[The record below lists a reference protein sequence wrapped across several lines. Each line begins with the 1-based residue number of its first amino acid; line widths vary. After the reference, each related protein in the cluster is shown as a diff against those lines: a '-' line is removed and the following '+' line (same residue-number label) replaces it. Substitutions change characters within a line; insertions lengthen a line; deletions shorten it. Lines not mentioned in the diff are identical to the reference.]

1 MTAAVSAIAAAGS
14 QPVPSSSQKTKVVV
28 LGTGWA
34 AHALLKEIDATKFE
48 VTTVSP
54 RNFFLFTPMLA
65 ASAVGTVEYRSIT
78 EPIRKVNAEAN
89 YLEATCTGIDVARKS
104 ITCENVVC
112 EGTTCNIEVSLGC
125 SKATVA
131 GQRAGGGRGGG
142 IPSCGTYLCG
152 RERRGGEKRRPD
164 DIGVLPK
171 YGNIVEIETPFMAGG
186 IIGAGRGA
194 THTEETK

>member
-1 MTAAVSAIAAAGS
+1 M
-14 QPVPSSSQKTKVVV
+14 VV

-78 EPIRKVNAEAN
+78 EPIRKVNPEAN
-89 YLEATCTGIDVARKS
+89 YLEATCTGIDVSSKT

-112 EGTTCNIEVSLGC
+112 EGTTCTIEVRFPRGN
-125 SKATVA
+125 
-131 GQRAGGGRGGG
+131 RGGG
-142 IPSCGTYLCG
+142 
-152 RERRGGEKRRPD
+152 GGEGTNVV
-164 DIGVLPK
+164 ICV
-171 YGNIVEIETPFMAGG
+171 
-186 IIGAGRGA
+186 
-194 THTEETK
+194 TH

>member
-1 MTAAVSAIAAAGS
+1 M
-14 QPVPSSSQKTKVVV
+14 

-34 AHALLKEIDATKFE
+34 AHALLKEIDASKFE

-89 YLEATCTGIDVARKS
+89 YLEATCTGIDVERKS

-112 EGTTCNIEVSLGC
+112 EGTTCNIEVGVNCRGSFGC
-125 SKATVA
+125 RPVLA
-131 GQRAGGGRGGG
+131 RAHD
-142 IPSCGTYLCG
+142 
-152 RERRGGEKRRPD
+152 E
-164 DIGVLPK
+164 
-171 YGNIVEIETPFMAGG
+171 
-186 IIGAGRGA
+186 GAGRGWTPVRFCGMDA
-194 THTEETK
+194 FWD